1 MLPINIVQILD
12 GHDAPDGLPAAV
24 ADRLAVFLAT
34 RGRLVL
40 VARRGAA
47 VVGLLV
53 GLRRRTT
60 AMLRIAWFW
69 VDQAEADGD
78 SQEAGRALI
87 AELERLSLAGDVLAW
102 RIANTTGEDDIPAAL
117 RTLTGIAAAEPGSVY
132 SERNLRNDEVPPRPL
147 APLYP
152 QSTGFTCGPASLAM
166 AFACFEPDLP
176 LDRQLEIALWR
187 EATTVI
193 GLAGPGGCDPYG
205 LALAVASRGY
215 ELRLFMSTPEPT
227 LLDRGNTEAKRE
239 LMTFV
244 QAEFKSRAL
253 ASGVQVEQRVLA
265 IAEMQDAIAT
275 GAIAVVLIDQVE
287 THGRTA
293 PHWVVIHAV
302 RDEIVLVNDPWIETD
317 AQETAADVV
326 DLPIRASS
334 LERMAW
340 YGEPAYR
347 AALLIGRRE

>member
-1 MLPINIVQILD
+1 MLPIDIIQILD
-12 GHDAPDGLPAAV
+12 GQDAPDGLPAAV
-24 ADRLAVFLAT
+24 ADRLAVFLAA

-60 AMLRIAWFW
+60 AMLRIVWFW
-69 VDQAEADGD
+69 VDPAEADAD

-87 AELERLSLAGDVLAW
+87 AELERISLASDVLAW
-102 RIANTTGEDDIPAAL
+102 RIANTTGETDIPVAL

-132 SERNLRNDEVPPRPL
+132 SQRALRNDEVPPRPL

-166 AFACFEPDLP
+166 AFACFEPELL

-193 GLAGPGGCDPYG
+193 GLVGPGGCDPYG

-215 ELRLFMSTPEPT
+215 ALRLFMSTPEPT

-244 QAEFKSRAL
+244 QADFKSRVL
-253 ASGVQVEQRVLA
+253 ASGVDVEHRA
-265 IAEMQDAIAT
+265 FESAELRDAIAG
-275 GAIAVVLIDQVE
+275 GAIAVVLIDQME

-293 PHWVVIHAV
+293 PHWVVVHAV
-302 RDEIVLVNDPWIETD
+302 HDDLFLLNDPWVEID
-317 AQETAADVV
+317 AQETNADVL
-326 DLPIRASS
+326 DLPIRTSV

-340 YGEPAYR
+340 YGEPRYR
-347 AALLIGRRE
+347 AALVIGRSA